1 MNAPQG
7 EPMRLHVAEPPAAY
21 LHRPALVVDC
31 SMLAAVLFREPWCDL
46 AEPQLRGRTLHAPQ
60 LLTVEIASVALKK
73 HRHGEGHAL
82 PALAHLDTLAME
94 LHSTPSAH
102 VAALA
107 QRWQLS
113 AYDACYLWLAEQLRC
128 PLATFDEKLGRA
140 AQQHLAGLGGEV

>member
-1 MNAPQG
+1 MSTAHAAAPH
-7 EPMRLHVAEPPAAY
+7 LLVAEPPPAY

-31 SMLAAVLFREPWCDL
+31 SMLAAVLFREPWCDQ

-73 HRHGEGHAL
+73 HRRGEVHAL

-94 LHSTPSAH
+94 LHSTPSAA

-107 QRWQLS
+107 LRWQLS
-113 AYDACYLWLAEQLRC
+113 AYDACYLWLAEYLRC